1 MIYGYLRVSKMDQH
15 LESQKSLIARYVVDH
30 KMIIDEWIQVEIS
43 SRKSVEK
50 RRITELLDKVETGYV
65 VIVSEISRVGRSI
78 KEVLQIIEELIQ
90 IKKCRLVLVKQGL
103 DLDPTNQND
112 ITNKILLT
120 IFTMMAE
127 LERDFIS
134 ERTKEGLK
142 ARKES
147 GIILGKPIGIIQ
159 KSMYDKDKD
168 KIESLYQ
175 LGVPINTIINTH
187 LKYGG
192 YLSLKYYIGKRIS
205 KKSDKKNKCLQV
217 AEKQQV
223 KISYFRFGPLLL
235 D

>member
-1 MIYGYLRVSKMDQH
+1 MVYGYLRVSKMDQH

-30 KMIIDEWIQVEIS
+30 KMVIDEWIQVEIS

-50 RRITELLDKVETGYV
+50 RRITELLDKVETGDM

-90 IKKCRLVLVKQGL
+90 VKKCRLVLVKQGL
-103 DLDPTNQND
+103 DLDPTNKND
-112 ITNKILLT
+112 MTNKILLT

-134 ERTKEGLK
+134 ERTKEGLR
-142 ARKES
+142 ARKER
-147 GIILGKPIGIIQ
+147 GIILGKPKGIIQ

-168 KIESLYQ
+168 KIENLYQ
-175 LGVPINTIINTH
+175 LGVPLNTIINTH

-192 YLSLKYYIGKRIS
+192 YLSLKYYINKRMS
-205 KKSDKKNKCLQV
+205 KKSKS
-217 AEKQQV
+217 EK
-223 KISYFRFGPLLL
+223 
-235 D
+235 

>member
-1 MIYGYLRVSKMDQH
+1 MDQH
-15 LESQKSLIARYVVDH
+15 LESQKSLIARYAVDH

-50 RRITELLDKVETGYV
+50 RRITELLDKVETGDV

-90 IKKCRLVLVKQGL
+90 VKKCRLVLVKQGL
-103 DLDPTNQND
+103 DLDPTNKND
-112 ITNKILLT
+112 MTNKILLT

-142 ARKES
+142 ARKER
-147 GIILGKPIGIIQ
+147 GIILGKPKGIIQ

-168 KIESLYQ
+168 KIENLYQ
-175 LGVPINTIINTH
+175 LGVPLNTIINTH

-192 YLSLKYYIGKRIS
+192 YLSLKYYINKRMS
-205 KKSDKKNKCLQV
+205 KKMM
-217 AEKQQV
+217 
-223 KISYFRFGPLLL
+223 
-235 D
+235 

>member
-30 KMIIDEWIQVEIS
+30 KMVIDEWIQVEIS

-50 RRITELLDKVETGYV
+50 RRITELLDKVETGDI

-90 IKKCRLVLVKQGL
+90 VKKCRLVLVKQGL

-112 ITNKILLT
+112 MTNKILLT

-134 ERTKEGLK
+134 ERTKEG
-142 ARKES
+142 
-147 GIILGKPIGIIQ
+147 
-159 KSMYDKDKD
+159 
-168 KIESLYQ
+168 
-175 LGVPINTIINTH
+175 
-187 LKYGG
+187 
-192 YLSLKYYIGKRIS
+192 
-205 KKSDKKNKCLQV
+205 
-217 AEKQQV
+217 
-223 KISYFRFGPLLL
+223 
-235 D
+235 

>member
-30 KMIIDEWIQVEIS
+30 KMVIDEWIQVEIS

-50 RRITELLDKVETGYV
+50 RRITELLDKVETGDM

-78 KEVLQIIEELIQ
+78 KEVLEIIEELIQ
-90 IKKCRLVLVKQGL
+90 VKKCRLVLVKQGL
-103 DLDPTNQND
+103 DLDPTNKND
-112 ITNKILLT
+112 MTNKILLT

-142 ARKES
+142 ARKER
-147 GIILGKPIGIIQ
+147 GIILGKPKGIIQ

-168 KIESLYQ
+168 KIENLYQ

-192 YLSLKYYIGKRIS
+192 YLSLKYYIGKRMG
-205 KKSDKKNKCLQV
+205 KKSETKK
-217 AEKQQV
+217 
-223 KISYFRFGPLLL
+223 
-235 D
+235 

>member
-30 KMIIDEWIQVEIS
+30 KLVIDEWIQVEIS

-50 RRITELLDKVETGYV
+50 RRITELLDKVETGDI

-90 IKKCRLVLVKQGL
+90 VKKCRLVLVKQGL
-103 DLDPTNQND
+103 DLDPTNKND
-112 ITNKILLT
+112 MTNKILLT

-142 ARKES
+142 ARKER
-147 GIILGKPIGIIQ
+147 GIILGKPKGIIQ

-168 KIESLYQ
+168 KIENLYQ
-175 LGVPINTIINTH
+175 LGVPLNTIINTH

-192 YLSLKYYIGKRIS
+192 YLSLKYYISKRME
-205 KKSDKKNKCLQV
+205 KNKVL
-217 AEKQQV
+217 K
-223 KISYFRFGPLLL
+223 K
-235 D
+235 

>member
-1 MIYGYLRVSKMDQH
+1 MIYGYLRVSKIDQH
-15 LESQKSLIARYVVDH
+15 LESQKSLIARYVVNH
-30 KMIIDEWIQVEIS
+30 KMVIDEWIQVEIS
-43 SRKSVEK
+43 SRKSAEM
-50 RRITELLDKVETGYV
+50 RRITELLEKVKTGDM

-90 IKKCRLVLVKQGL
+90 VKKCRLVLVKQGL
-103 DLDPTNQND
+103 DLDPINKND

-142 ARKES
+142 ARRER
-147 GIILGKPIGIIQ
+147 GIILGKPKGIIQ

-168 KIESLYQ
+168 KIENLYQ
-175 LGVPINTIINTH
+175 LGVPLNTIINTH

-192 YLSLKYYIGKRIS
+192 YLSLKYYIYKRIGKNS
-205 KKSDKKNKCLQV
+205 ETKK
-217 AEKQQV
+217 
-223 KISYFRFGPLLL
+223 
-235 D
+235 

>member
-1 MIYGYLRVSKMDQH
+1 MVYGYLRVSKMDQH
-15 LESQKSLIARYVVDH
+15 LESQKSLIARYAVDH

-50 RRITELLDKVETGYV
+50 RRITELLDKVETGDV

-90 IKKCRLVLVKQGL
+90 VKKCRLVLVKQGL
-103 DLDPTNQND
+103 DLDPTNKND
-112 ITNKILLT
+112 MTNKILLT

-142 ARKES
+142 ARKER
-147 GIILGKPIGIIQ
+147 GIILGKPKGIIQ

-168 KIESLYQ
+168 KIENLYQ
-175 LGVPINTIINTH
+175 LGVPLNTIINTH

-192 YLSLKYYIGKRIS
+192 YLSLKYYINKRMS
-205 KKSDKKNKCLQV
+205 KKMM
-217 AEKQQV
+217 
-223 KISYFRFGPLLL
+223 
-235 D
+235 

>member
-30 KMIIDEWIQVEIS
+30 KMVIDEWIQVEIS

-50 RRITELLDKVETGYV
+50 RRITELLDKVETGDM

-78 KEVLQIIEELIQ
+78 KEVLHIIEELIQ
-90 IKKCRLVLVKQGL
+90 VKKCRLVLVKQGL
-103 DLDPTNQND
+103 DLDPTNKND

-142 ARKES
+142 ARKER
-147 GIILGKPIGIIQ
+147 GIILGKPKGIIQ
-159 KSMYDKDKD
+159 KSMYDKDND
-168 KIESLYQ
+168 KIENLYQ

-192 YLSLKYYIGKRIS
+192 YLSLKYYINKRMG
-205 KKSDKKNKCLQV
+205 KKSETKK
-217 AEKQQV
+217 
-223 KISYFRFGPLLL
+223 
-235 D
+235 